1 MNKLSLYILTLSIF
15 SLITTSFAYAAPENT
30 EQLLSS
36 KKTSVSAETPVII
49 PQPYVDITPEKKI
62 EIRKGLMKKIQNTAV
77 NSDVLERKRL
87 MNAIEN
93 LNLSDF
99 KVSEITEDGNLKEA
113 EVEAI
118 YKFLH
123 WNFQDNEQAIKRI
136 NEVYQ
141 SLPKS
146 NEAAPAHF
154 HIETLNMNGGN
165 INEIYDNNILPSTIK
180 QLTNEN

>member
-30 EQLLSS
+30 EQLPSS

-93 LNLSDF
+93 LKKIRLRQENLNKPKNKQIKYQKPNINVNNRREFQKYMQEYYLQDID
-99 KVSEITEDGNLKEA
+99 VSKTVKEITDPQLPQTSNNL
-113 EVEAI
+113 
-118 YKFLH
+118 
-123 WNFQDNEQAIKRI
+123 N
-136 NEVYQ
+136 
-141 SLPKS
+141 
-146 NEAAPAHF
+146 
-154 HIETLNMNGGN
+154 
-165 INEIYDNNILPSTIK
+165 
-180 QLTNEN
+180 

>member
-30 EQLLSS
+30 EQLPSS
-36 KKTSVSAETPVII
+36 KKTSISAETPVII

-93 LNLSDF
+93 LKKIRLRQENLNKPKNKQIKYQKPNINVNNRREFQKYMQEYYLQDID
-99 KVSEITEDGNLKEA
+99 VSKTVKEITDPQLPQTSNNL
-113 EVEAI
+113 
-118 YKFLH
+118 
-123 WNFQDNEQAIKRI
+123 N
-136 NEVYQ
+136 
-141 SLPKS
+141 
-146 NEAAPAHF
+146 
-154 HIETLNMNGGN
+154 
-165 INEIYDNNILPSTIK
+165 
-180 QLTNEN
+180 